1 MRWQLDARE
10 IEARRNAAGR
20 AGVCWESHCDH
31 GGYTL
36 VHRAVDWRPFEY
48 LTLEGTPLMRGG
60 VKLPRSYSTF
70 EFTQVGASRCVVAM
84 RVRAR
89 ERGVLGLVR
98 IPLGV
103 WVIRRQ
109 FRAHYAVLARVLAED
124 AQAWQTAP

>member
-1 MRWQLDARE
+1 
-10 IEARRNAAGR
+10 
-20 AGVCWESHCDH
+20 
-31 GGYTL
+31 
-36 VHRAVDWRPFEY
+36 VDWRPFEY
-48 LTLEGTPLMRGG
+48 LTLEST
-60 VKLPRSYSTF
+60 LPRSYSTF

-89 ERGVLGLVR
+89 EHGVLGLVR